1 MKSLRG
7 RSHGR
12 QSRIAKVLKTVGIWV
27 LTVPVALLFVMMGI
41 DKLRGAA
48 PWPNYFEA
56 WGYATWF
63 RMLIGVLQAGSGV
76 LLLIPTLAAYGAG
89 ILLVVMMGAVFTEL
103 TNEIGFGAPA
113 PTVFIIVL
121 LVLLMIRR
129 SRRLRLPAER

>member
-1 MKSLRG
+1 MADKARVV
-7 RSHGR
+7 
-12 QSRIAKVLKTVGIWV
+12 KVLKTIGIWV
-27 LTVPVALLFVMMGI
+27 LTVPVALVFIMMGI
-41 DKLRGAA
+41 AKLRGAA
-48 PWPNYFEA
+48 PWPNFFEG

-63 RMLIGVLQAGSGV
+63 RMLIGVVQAGSGV

-89 ILLVVMMGAVFTEL
+89 MLVVVMTGAVFTEL

>member
-27 LTVPVALLFVMMGI
+27 LTVPVALVFVMMGI

-48 PWPNYFEA
+48 PWPNYFDA

-63 RMLIGVLQAGSGV
+63 RLLIGVLQAGSGL

-89 ILLVVMMGAVFTEL
+89 ILVVVMTGAVFTEL
-103 TNEIGFGAPA
+103 THEIGFGART
-113 PTVFIIVL
+113 PTIYLAVL
-121 LVLLMIRR
+121 IALLLMRR
-129 SRRLRLPAER
+129 SRRLRFPSER